1 MYDLIIIGS
10 GPGGYEAI
18 MTALRLKLNI
28 AVIEKDKLG
37 GNCLNRACIPTKYYR
52 AGSHFIE
59 KVKKAEKYGLNL
71 EIRSISFKEA
81 KLHKDQAIGFLRK
94 SLSQLLKAKKTP
106 VYRGIG
112 KIIGKNR
119 IEITKEDGSKEII
132 EGKYILIATGSVPT
146 SVGGINPDGEYII
159 TTEDFMEKLEE
170 IPETLCVIGGGVA
183 GCEIGYIASSYG
195 SKVTIVEI
203 KDRLIPISSI
213 SLEVSRNLQRIM
225 KKKGVDL
232 RLNRYVK
239 KYSIQDGKV
248 RLVLSDETEIT
259 VDKVLLSVGRRPNT
273 SNIDEIG
280 IEKDERGFIKV
291 NDYLQTNFEN
301 IYACGDVVN
310 SPMLAHIASYEAR
323 TAIKNMFMDK
333 KEKRDYSVVPWAIF
347 TAFEIAHVGL
357 TEDEAK
363 EKKIQIISGYYPYT
377 YNEKAVD
384 ELESEGFVRLVFDK
398 DSKKILGATVVG
410 IEASEIIHL
419 MAYALKNGMTAEEIH
434 NFIYFHPSL
443 SEIFLFATYDVVLGR
458 LF

>member
-28 AVIEKDKLG
+28 AVVEKDRLG

-59 KVKKAEKYGLNL
+59 KINKAQQYGIDL
-71 EIRSISFKEA
+71 EIKNISFREA
-81 KLHKDQAIGFLRK
+81 KLSKDKAIGFLRK

-106 VYRGIG
+106 VYKGIG

-119 IEITKEDGSKEII
+119 VEVTKEDGTKEII
-132 EGKYILIATGSVPT
+132 EGKYILVATGSVPT
-146 SVGGINPDGEYII
+146 SVGGINPDGNYVI

-170 IPETLCVIGGGVA
+170 IPQTLCVIGGGVA
-183 GCEIGYIASSYG
+183 GCEIGYIASIYG

-203 KDRLIPISSI
+203 KERLLPVPTIP
-213 SLEVSRNLQRIM
+213 LEVSRNLHRIM
-225 KKKGVDL
+225 KRKGIDL
-232 RLNRYVK
+232 RLNSYVK
-239 KYSIQDGKV
+239 EYSVQKNKV
-248 RLVLSDETEIT
+248 NLVLSDGTEIN
-259 VDKVLLSVGRRPNT
+259 VDKVLLSVGRKPNT
-273 SNIDEIG
+273 SEIDEIG

-310 SPMLAHIASYEAR
+310 SPMLAHVASYEAR
-323 TAIKNMFMDK
+323 VVGK

-357 TEDEAK
+357 TEEEAK
-363 EKKIQIISGYYPYT
+363 EKGIQTVSGYYPYT

-398 DSKKILGATVVG
+398 NSKKILGATVVG
-410 IEASEIIHL
+410 IEASEIIHI
-419 MAYALKNGMTAEEIH
+419 MAYALKKEMTADEIH
-434 NFIYFHPSL
+434 DFIYFHPSL
-443 SEIFLFATYDVVLGR
+443 SEIFLFATYDVAVGR

>member
-18 MTALRLKLNI
+18 MTALRLRLNI
-28 AVIEKDKLG
+28 AVVEKDKLG

-59 KVKKAEKYGLNL
+59 KVNKAEKYGLQVEVKN
-71 EIRSISFKEA
+71 ISFKEA
-81 KLHKDQAIGFLRK
+81 KLNKDQAIGFLRK

-106 VYRGIG
+106 VYKGIG
-112 KIIGKNR
+112 KITGKNQV
-119 IEITKEDGSKEII
+119 EITKEDGSKETI

-146 SVGGINPDGEYII
+146 SVGGINPDGEYLL
-159 TTEDFMEKLEE
+159 TTEDFIERLEE

-203 KDRLIPISSI
+203 KDRLLPIPAI

-232 RLNRYVK
+232 KLERYVK
-239 KYSIQDGKV
+239 EYSVKNGKV

-259 VDKVLLSVGRRPNT
+259 VDKVLLSVGRKPNT
-273 SNIDEIG
+273 SDIDEIG

-310 SPMLAHIASYEAR
+310 SPMLAHVASYEAR

-347 TAFEIAHVGL
+347 TAFEIAHVGM
-357 TEDEAK
+357 TEEEAK
-363 EKKIQIISGYYPYT
+363 EKGMQTISGYYPYT

-398 DSKKILGATVVG
+398 DTKRLLGATVVG

-419 MAYALKNGMTAEEIH
+419 MAYALKQGMTAEEIH

>member
-239 KYSIQDGKV
+239 ECSIQDGKV